1 MEENMKEN
9 ILVINL
15 GSTSTKI
22 AIFNLEA
29 EEIASESV
37 SHSTEEI
44 SQFKSLLEQGPVRKR
59 IILDTLAKKNIDT
72 YSLKAVIGRG
82 GVLKPLEAGTYEV
95 NDKLINDLKNS
106 PIEHASNLG
115 GIIAHEIAEEIDVP
129 AYIADPVS
137 VDEFT
142 DIARISGLKG
152 IERKSLLHALN
163 IRANAFRY
171 AKEQGKKLE
180 ELNLVVAH
188 LGGGISIAPIKKGKI
203 VDVNNANDGGS
214 FSPER
219 TGSLPNKAL
228 IHLCYSGEYSE
239 KELYKLITHQGGLV
253 SYLGTNDVREV
264 VKKIEQGDNY
274 AKLIFEAMCYQIAK
288 EIGAM
293 ATVLKGKV
301 EAIILTGGIAHNEIL
316 VNEIKDRTGWIAPV
330 VVYPGEEEMKALAQA
345 VIRVINGVE
354 KVKTYS

>member
-1 MEENMKEN
+1 MKEN
-9 ILVINL
+9 ILVINP

-22 AIFNLEA
+22 AIFNQEGKEIFKESISHSA
-29 EEIASESV
+29 EELSK
-37 SHSTEEI
+37 
-44 SQFKSLLEQGPVRKR
+44 FKSLLEQGPIRKK
-59 IILDTLAKKNIDT
+59 IILDTLKKKNIDT
-72 YSLKAVIGRG
+72 DSLKAIVGRG
-82 GVLKPLEAGTYEV
+82 GVLKPLKAGTYEA
-95 NDKLINDLKNS
+95 NDKLIFDLKNS

-115 GIIAHEIAEEIDVP
+115 GIIAHEIAEEIDIP

-152 IERKSLLHALN
+152 IERKSLLHTLN

-171 AKEQGKKLE
+171 AKEQGKKIE
-180 ELNLVVAH
+180 ELNLIVAH
-188 LGGGISIAPIKKGKI
+188 LGGGISIAPIEKGKI
-203 VDVNNANDGGS
+203 IDVNNANDGGP

-228 IHLCYSGEYSE
+228 IHLCYSDEYSE

-264 VKKIEQGDNY
+264 MKKIKQGDKY

-301 EAIILTGGIAHNEIL
+301 EAIILTGGISHSEIL
-316 VNEIKDRTGWIAPV
+316 VNRIKDRTSWIAPV
-330 VVYPGEEEMKALAQA
+330 VVYPGEEEMKALSQA
-345 VIRVINGVE
+345 VIRVIDGVE

>member
-1 MEENMKEN
+1 MKEN
-9 ILVINL
+9 ILAINP

-22 AIFNLEA
+22 AIFNLEGK
-29 EEIASESV
+29 EIFKETI
-37 SHSTEEI
+37 SHSTEEL
-44 SQFKSLLEQGPVRKR
+44 SQFKSLLEQGPIRKK
-59 IILDTLAKKNIDT
+59 IILDTLKQENIDT
-72 YSLKAVIGRG
+72 NSLKVVIGRG
-82 GVLKPLEAGTYEV
+82 GILKPLEAGTYIV
-95 NDKLINDLKNS
+95 NDKLIEDLKNS
-106 PIEHASNLG
+106 PVEHASNLG
-115 GIIAHEIAEEIDVP
+115 GIIAREIVEEIDVS

-152 IERKSLLHALN
+152 IERKSLLHTLN

-180 ELNLVVAH
+180 ELNLIIAH

-203 VDVNNANDGGS
+203 IDVNNANDGGP

-219 TGSLPNKAL
+219 TGSLPNKDL
-228 IHLCYSGEYSE
+228 IHLCYSGKYSE

-264 VKKIEQGDNY
+264 VKKIEQGDKC
-274 AKLIFEAMCYQIAK
+274 AELIFEGMCYQIAK

-301 EAIILTGGIAHNEIL
+301 EVIILTGGIAHNEIL
-316 VNEIKDRTGWIAPV
+316 VKKIKDRAGWIAPL
-330 VVYPGEEEMKALAQA
+330 VVYPGEEEMKALAEA

-354 KVKTYS
+354 KAKTYS

>member
-1 MEENMKEN
+1 MKEN
-9 ILVINL
+9 ILIINP
-15 GSTSTKI
+15 GSTSTKV
-22 AIFNLEA
+22 AIFNQEGK
-29 EEIASESV
+29 EIFKEFI
-37 SHSTEEI
+37 SHSTEELF
-44 SQFKSLLEQGPVRKR
+44 QFKSLLEQGPFRKK
-59 IILDTLAKKNIDT
+59 IILNTLKKKKIDSN
-72 YSLKAVIGRG
+72 SLSAIIGRG
-82 GVLKPLEAGTYEV
+82 GILKPLEAGTYEV
-95 NDKLINDLKNS
+95 NNQLINDLKNS

-115 GIIAHEIAEEIDVP
+115 GIIAHEIAEEINVP

-152 IERKSLLHALN
+152 VERESLLHALN

-171 AKEQGKKLE
+171 AKERGKKFE
-180 ELNLVVAH
+180 ELNLIVAH
-188 LGGGISIAPIKKGKI
+188 LGGGISISPIEKGKI
-203 VDVNNANDGGS
+203 IDVNNANDGGP

-228 IHLCYSGEYSE
+228 IHLCYSGKYSE
-239 KELYKLITHQGGLV
+239 KELYKFITHQGGLV

-264 VKKIEQGDNY
+264 IKKIEQGDKN
-274 AKLIFEAMCYQIAK
+274 AELIFEGMCYQIAK

-293 ATVLKGKV
+293 AAVLKGKV

-316 VNEIKDRTGWIAPV
+316 VNKIKDRTDWIAPI

-345 VIRVINGVE
+345 VIRVIDGVE

>member
-1 MEENMKEN
+1 MKEN
-9 ILVINL
+9 ILVINP
-15 GSTSTKI
+15 GSTSTKV
-22 AIFNLEA
+22 AIFNQKGKELFN
-29 EEIASESV
+29 EII
-37 SHSTEEI
+37 SHSTEEL
-44 SQFKSLLEQGPVRKR
+44 SQFKSLLEQGPVRKK
-59 IILDTLAKKNIDT
+59 IILDTLKKKNIDSN
-72 YSLKAVIGRG
+72 SLRAIIGRG
-82 GVLKPLEAGTYEV
+82 GVLKPLEAGIYEV
-95 NDKLINDLKNS
+95 NNKLINDLKNA

-115 GIIAHEIAEEIDVP
+115 GIIAQEIAEEIDVP

-142 DIARISGLKG
+142 AIARISGLKG
-152 IERKSLLHALN
+152 IERKSLLHTLN

-171 AKEQGKKLE
+171 AKEQGKKFE
-180 ELNLVVAH
+180 ELNLIVAH
-188 LGGGISIAPIKKGKI
+188 LGGGISIAPIEKGKI
-203 VDVNNANDGGS
+203 IDVNNANDGGP

-239 KELYKLITHQGGLV
+239 KELYKLITYQGGLV

-264 VKKIEQGDNY
+264 MKKIEQGDKF
-274 AKLIFEAMCYQIAK
+274 AELIFEGMCYQIAK

-293 ATVLKGKV
+293 AAVLKGKV
-301 EAIILTGGIAHNEIL
+301 EAIILTGGIAHNDIL
-316 VNEIKDRTGWIAPV
+316 VNKIKDRTGWIAPV

-345 VIRVINGVE
+345 VIRVIDGAE

>member
-1 MEENMKEN
+1 MEGNMKEY
-9 ILVINL
+9 ILVINP

-22 AIFNLEA
+22 ALFNQEGKEIFSRS
-29 EEIASESV
+29 IT
-37 SHSTEEI
+37 HFTEEL
-44 SQFKSLLEQGPVRKR
+44 SQFKSLLEQCPFRKK
-59 IILDTLAKKNIDT
+59 IILDTLKKEKIEFNSIKT
-72 YSLKAVIGRG
+72 IIGRG

-95 NDKLINDLKNS
+95 NNKLINDLKNS

-152 IERKSLLHALN
+152 IERKSLLHTLN

-171 AKEQGKKLE
+171 AKEQGKKFE
-180 ELNLVVAH
+180 EINLIVAH

-203 VDVNNANDGGS
+203 VDVNNANDGGP

-219 TGSLPNKAL
+219 SGSLPNKAL
-228 IHLCYSGEYSE
+228 IHLCYSGKYSE
-239 KELYKLITHQGGLV
+239 KELYKLITNQGGLV
-253 SYLGTNDVREV
+253 SYLGTNDTREV
-264 VKKIEQGDNY
+264 MKKIEQGDNY

-293 ATVLKGKV
+293 AIVLKGKV
-301 EAIILTGGIAHNEIL
+301 EAIILTGGIAHNKVL
-316 VNEIKDRTGWIAPV
+316 VNKIKDRTSWIAPV

-345 VIRVINGVE
+345 VIRVMDGVE
-354 KVKTYS
+354 KVKKYS

>member
-1 MEENMKEN
+1 MKEN
-9 ILVINL
+9 ILVINP
-15 GSTSTKI
+15 GSTSTKV
-22 AIFNLEA
+22 AIFNQEGN
-29 EEIASESV
+29 EIFNETI
-37 SHSTEEI
+37 SHSTEEL
-44 SQFKSLLEQGPVRKR
+44 SQFKSLLEQCPVRKK
-59 IILDTLAKKNIDT
+59 IILNTLKKKKIDSN
-72 YSLKAVIGRG
+72 SLRAIIGRG
-82 GVLKPLEAGTYEV
+82 GVLKALEAGTYEV
-95 NDKLINDLKNS
+95 NNKLINDLKNS

-115 GIIAHEIAEEIDVP
+115 GIIVHEIAEEIDVP

-142 DIARISGLKG
+142 DIARISGLKE
-152 IERKSLLHALN
+152 IERKSLLHTLN

-171 AKEQGKKLE
+171 AKEQGKKFE
-180 ELNLVVAH
+180 EINLIVAH

-203 VDVNNANDGGS
+203 IDVNNANDGGP

-253 SYLGTNDVREV
+253 SYLGTNDFREV
-264 VKKIEQGDNY
+264 MKKIDQGDKY
-274 AKLIFEAMCYQIAK
+274 AELIFEAMCYQIAK

-293 ATVLKGKV
+293 AAVLKGKV
-301 EAIILTGGIAHNEIL
+301 EAIILTGGIAHNKIL
-316 VNEIKDRTGWIAPV
+316 VNKIKDRTSWIAPV

-345 VIRVINGVE
+345 VIRVIDGVE
-354 KVKTYS
+354 KVKKYF

>member
-1 MEENMKEN
+1 MKEN
-9 ILVINL
+9 ILIINP
-15 GSTSTKI
+15 GSTSTKV
-22 AIFNLEA
+22 AIFNQEGK
-29 EEIASESV
+29 EIFKEFI
-37 SHSTEEI
+37 SHSTEELFR
-44 SQFKSLLEQGPVRKR
+44 FKSLLEQGPFRKK
-59 IILDTLAKKNIDT
+59 IILNTLKKKKIDSN
-72 YSLKAVIGRG
+72 SLSAIIGRG
-82 GVLKPLEAGTYEV
+82 GILKPLAAGTYEV
-95 NDKLINDLKNS
+95 NKQLIDDLKNS

-115 GIIAHEIAEEIDVP
+115 GIIAHEIAEEINVP

-152 IERKSLLHALN
+152 VERESLLHALN

-171 AKEQGKKLE
+171 AKERGKKFE
-180 ELNLVVAH
+180 ELNLIVAH
-188 LGGGISIAPIKKGKI
+188 LGGGISISPIEKGKI
-203 VDVNNANDGGS
+203 IDVNNANDGGP

-228 IHLCYSGEYSE
+228 IHLCYSGKYSE
-239 KELYKLITHQGGLV
+239 KELYKFITHQGGLV

-264 VKKIEQGDNY
+264 IKKIEQGDKN
-274 AKLIFEAMCYQIAK
+274 AELIFEGMCYQIAK

-293 ATVLKGKV
+293 AAVLKGKV

-316 VNEIKDRTGWIAPV
+316 VNKIKDHTNWIAPI

-345 VIRVINGVE
+345 VIRVIEGIE

>member
-1 MEENMKEN
+1 MKEN
-9 ILVINL
+9 ILVINP
-15 GSTSTKI
+15 GSTSTKV
-22 AIFNLEA
+22 ALFNQEG
-29 EEIASESV
+29 EEIFKVSI
-37 SHSTEEI
+37 SHSTEEL
-44 SQFKSLLEQGPVRKR
+44 SRFKSLLEQGPVRKK
-59 IILDTLAKKNIDT
+59 IILDTLKKKNIDFD
-72 YSLKAVIGRG
+72 YLKVVIGRG
-82 GVLKPLEAGTYEV
+82 GVLKSLEAGIYRV
-95 NDKLINDLKNS
+95 NNKLIDDLKNS

-115 GIIAHEIAEEIDVP
+115 GIIAHEIAEEIDIP

-152 IERKSLLHALN
+152 IERKSLLHTLN

-171 AKEQGKKLE
+171 AKEQGKKFE
-180 ELNLVVAH
+180 ELNLIVAH
-188 LGGGISIAPIKKGKI
+188 LGGGISIAPIEKGKI
-203 VDVNNANDGGS
+203 IDVNNANDGGS

-228 IHLCYSGEYSE
+228 IHLCYSGKYSE

-274 AKLIFEAMCYQIAK
+274 ARLIFDGMCYQIAK

-293 ATVLKGKV
+293 STVLKGRV
-301 EAIILTGGIAHNEIL
+301 DAIILTGGIAHNEIL
-316 VNEIKDRTGWIAPV
+316 VNKIKDRAGWIAPV

-345 VIRVINGVE
+345 VIRVINRVE

>member
-1 MEENMKEN
+1 MKEN
-9 ILVINL
+9 ILVINP
-15 GSTSTKI
+15 GSTSTKV
-22 AIFNLEA
+22 AIFNQKGK
-29 EEIASESV
+29 EIFKETI
-37 SHSTEEI
+37 SHSTEEL
-44 SQFKSLLEQGPVRKR
+44 SQFKSLLEQGPVRKK
-59 IILDTLAKKNIDT
+59 IILDTLKKKNIDSN
-72 YSLKAVIGRG
+72 SLRAIIGRG

-95 NDKLINDLKNS
+95 NNQLINDLKNS

-115 GIIAHEIAEEIDVP
+115 GIIAHEIAEEINIP

-152 IERKSLLHALN
+152 IERKSLLHTLN
-163 IRANAFRY
+163 IRASAFRY
-171 AKEQGKKLE
+171 AKEQGKKFE
-180 ELNLVVAH
+180 ELNLIVAH
-188 LGGGISIAPIKKGKI
+188 LGGGISIAPIEKGRI
-203 VDVNNANDGGS
+203 IDVNNANDGGP

-239 KELYKLITHQGGLV
+239 KELYKLITYQGGLV
-253 SYLGTNDVREV
+253 SYLGTNDVREAM
-264 VKKIEQGDNY
+264 KKIEQGDKY
-274 AKLIFEAMCYQIAK
+274 AELIFEGMCYQIAK

-293 ATVLKGKV
+293 AAVLKGKV

-316 VNEIKDRTGWIAPV
+316 VNKIKDRTGWIAPV

-345 VIRVINGVE
+345 VIRVIDGAE

>member
-1 MEENMKEN
+1 MKEN
-9 ILVINL
+9 ILVINP
-15 GSTSTKI
+15 GSTSTKV
-22 AIFNLEA
+22 AILNQEGK
-29 EEIASESV
+29 EIFMESI
-37 SHSTEEI
+37 SHSTEEL
-44 SQFKSLLEQGPVRKR
+44 SQFKSLLEQGPLRKQ
-59 IILDTLAKKNIDT
+59 IILNALKKKKIDSS
-72 YSLKAVIGRG
+72 SLRAIIARG
-82 GVLKPLEAGTYEV
+82 GVLKPLEAGTYQINNE
-95 NDKLINDLKNS
+95 LIHDLKHS

-115 GIIAHEIAEEIDVP
+115 GIIAHEIAEEINVP

-152 IERKSLLHALN
+152 IERESLLHTLN

-171 AKEQGKKLE
+171 AKEQGKNFE
-180 ELNLVVAH
+180 ELNLIVAH

-203 VDVNNANDGGS
+203 IDVNNANDGGP

-253 SYLGTNDVREV
+253 SYLGTNDFREV
-264 VKKIEQGDNY
+264 MKKIDQGDKY
-274 AKLIFEAMCYQIAK
+274 AELIFEGMCYQIAK

-293 ATVLKGKV
+293 AVVLRGKV
-301 EAIILTGGIAHNEIL
+301 EVIILTGGVAHNEIL
-316 VNEIKDRTGWIAPV
+316 VNKIKDRTDWIAPV
-330 VVYPGEEEMKALAQA
+330 IVYPGEEEMSALAQA
-345 VIRVINGVE
+345 VIRVIDGVE
-354 KVKTYS
+354 KAKTYS

>member
-1 MEENMKEN
+1 MKEY
-9 ILVINL
+9 ILVINP

-22 AIFNLEA
+22 AIFNQEGKEIFSRSITHSI
-29 EEIASESV
+29 EEL
-37 SHSTEEI
+37 
-44 SQFKSLLEQGPVRKR
+44 SQFKSLLEQGPVRKK
-59 IILDTLAKKNIDT
+59 IILDTLKKENIEFNSIKT
-72 YSLKAVIGRG
+72 IIGRG

-95 NDKLINDLKNS
+95 NNKLINDLKNS

-115 GIIAHEIAEEIDVP
+115 GIIAHEIAEKIDVP

-137 VDEFT
+137 VDEFA

-152 IERKSLLHALN
+152 IERKSLLHTLN

-171 AKEQGKKLE
+171 AREQGKKFE
-180 ELNLVVAH
+180 EINLIVAH
-188 LGGGISIAPIKKGKI
+188 LGGGISIAPIMKGKI
-203 VDVNNANDGGS
+203 VDVNNANDGGP

-219 TGSLPNKAL
+219 SGSLPNKAL
-228 IHLCYSGEYSE
+228 IHLCYSGKYSE
-239 KELYKLITHQGGLV
+239 KELYKLITNQGGLV
-253 SYLGTNDVREV
+253 SYLGTNDTREV
-264 VKKIEQGDNY
+264 MKKIEQGDNY

-293 ATVLKGKV
+293 AAVLKGKV

-316 VNEIKDRTGWIAPV
+316 VNKIKERAGWIAPV

>member
-1 MEENMKEN
+1 MKEN
-9 ILVINL
+9 ILVVNP
-15 GSTSTKI
+15 GSTSTKV
-22 AIFNLEA
+22 AIFNQEGK
-29 EEIASESV
+29 EIFNETI
-37 SHSTEEI
+37 SHSTEEL
-44 SQFKSLLEQGPVRKR
+44 SQFKSILEQCPVRKK
-59 IILDTLAKKNIDT
+59 IILNTLKKKKIDFN
-72 YSLKAVIGRG
+72 SLRAIIGRG
-82 GVLKPLEAGTYEV
+82 GVLKALEAGTYEV
-95 NDKLINDLKNS
+95 NNKLINDLKNS

-142 DIARISGLKG
+142 DIARISGLKE
-152 IERKSLLHALN
+152 IERKSLLHTLN

-171 AKEQGKKLE
+171 AKEQGKKFE
-180 ELNLVVAH
+180 ELNLIVAH

-203 VDVNNANDGGS
+203 IDVNNANDGGP

-253 SYLGTNDVREV
+253 SYLGTNDLREV
-264 VKKIEQGDNY
+264 MKKIDQGDKY
-274 AKLIFEAMCYQIAK
+274 AELIFEGMCYQIAK

-293 ATVLKGKV
+293 AAVLRGKV
-301 EAIILTGGIAHNEIL
+301 EVIILTGGIVHNEIL
-316 VNEIKDRTGWIAPV
+316 VNKIKDRTDWIAPV
-330 VVYPGEEEMKALAQA
+330 VVYPGEEEMSALAQA
-345 VIRVINGVE
+345 VIRVIDGVE
-354 KVKTYS
+354 KAKTYF

>member
-1 MEENMKEN
+1 MKEN
-9 ILVINL
+9 ILVINP

-22 AIFNLEA
+22 AIFNQEGK
-29 EEIASESV
+29 EIFKESV

-44 SQFKSLLEQGPVRKR
+44 SQFKSLLEQGPVRKK
-59 IILDTLAKKNIDT
+59 IILDTLKKKNIDT
-72 YSLKAVIGRG
+72 DSLKAIIGRG
-82 GVLKPLEAGTYEV
+82 GVLKPLKAGTYEV
-95 NDKLINDLKNS
+95 NNKLINDLKNS

-115 GIIAHEIAEEIDVP
+115 GIIAREIAEEIDVP

-180 ELNLVVAH
+180 ELNLIVAH

-264 VKKIEQGDNY
+264 VKKIKQGDKY
-274 AKLIFEAMCYQIAK
+274 AELIFEAMCYQIAK

-293 ATVLKGKV
+293 ATVLKGKI
-301 EAIILTGGIAHNEIL
+301 ESIILTGGIAHNEIL
-316 VNEIKDRTGWIAPV
+316 VNKLKDRTGWIAPV

>member
-1 MEENMKEN
+1 MKEN
-9 ILVINL
+9 ILVINP

-22 AIFNLEA
+22 ATFNQEGKEIFKETT
-29 EEIASESV
+29 
-37 SHSTEEI
+37 SHSTEEH
-44 SQFKSLLEQGPVRKR
+44 SQFKSLLEQGPVRKK
-59 IILDTLAKKNIDT
+59 IILDTLAKKNIDN
-72 YSLKAVIGRG
+72 YSIKAVIGRG
-82 GVLKPLEAGTYEV
+82 GILKPLGAGTYTV
-95 NDKLINDLKNS
+95 NDKLIEDLKNS

-115 GIIAHEIAEEIDVP
+115 GIIACEIAEEIGVP

-142 DIARISGLKG
+142 DIARVSGLKG
-152 IERKSLLHALN
+152 IKRKSLLHALN

-171 AKEQGKKLE
+171 AKEQGKRFE

-188 LGGGISIAPIKKGKI
+188 LGGGISIAPIEKGKI
-203 VDVNNANDGGS
+203 VDVNNANDGGP

-219 TGSLPNKAL
+219 TGTLPNKAL
-228 IHLCYSGEYSE
+228 IHLCYSGKYSE
-239 KELYKLITHQGGLV
+239 KELIKFITHQGGLV
-253 SYLGTNDVREV
+253 SHLGTNDVREV

-274 AKLIFEAMCYQIAK
+274 AQLIFEAMCYQIAK

-301 EAIILTGGIAHNEIL
+301 EVIILTGGIAHNEVL
-316 VNEIKDRTGWIAPV
+316 VNKIKDRTGWIAPV

-354 KVKTYS
+354 KAKIYS

>member
-1 MEENMKEN
+1 MKEN
-9 ILVINL
+9 ILVINP
-15 GSTSTKI
+15 GSTSTRV
-22 AIFNLEA
+22 AIFNREA
-29 EEIASESV
+29 EEIVSESV
-37 SHSTEEI
+37 SHSAEEL
-44 SQFKSLLEQGPVRKR
+44 SQFHSLLEQVPERKK
-59 IILDTLAKKNIDT
+59 IVLKILKKHNIVLNSIKT
-72 YSLKAVIGRG
+72 VIGRG
-82 GVLKPLEAGTYEV
+82 GIIKPLSAGTYKV
-95 NDKLINDLKNS
+95 NDKLIDDLKNS
-106 PIEHASNLG
+106 PIKHASNLG
-115 GIIAHEIAEEIDVP
+115 GIIAREIAEEINVP

-142 DIARISGLKG
+142 EIARISGLKG
-152 IERKSLLHALN
+152 IERKSHLHTLN

-180 ELNLVVAH
+180 GLNLIVAH
-188 LGGGISIAPIKKGKI
+188 LGGGISIAPIEKGKI
-203 VDVNNANDGGS
+203 VDVNNANDGGP

-219 TGSLPNKAL
+219 TGTLPNKAF
-228 IHLCYSGEYSE
+228 IHLCYSGKYSE
-239 KELYKLITHQGGLV
+239 KELIKLITHQGGLI

-264 VKKIEQGDNY
+264 IKKIEEGNQY
-274 AKLIFEAMCYQIAK
+274 AQLIFEAMCYQIAK

-301 EAIILTGGIAHNEIL
+301 DAIILTGGMAHNEIL
-316 VNEIKDRTGWIAPV
+316 VNKIKERVGWIAPL

>member
-1 MEENMKEN
+1 MEEHMKEN
-9 ILVINL
+9 ILVINP

-22 AIFNLEA
+22 ALFNLEV

-37 SHSTEEI
+37 NHSTEELSKFHSVI
-44 SQFKSLLEQGPVRKR
+44 EQAPERKKIVLEV
-59 IILDTLAKKNIDT
+59 LKKHNIDL
-72 YSLKAVIGRG
+72 SSFKAVIGRG
-82 GVLKPLEAGTYEV
+82 GIIKPLVAGTYIV

-106 PIEHASNLG
+106 PVEHASNLG
-115 GIIAHEIAEEIDVP
+115 GIIASEIAKEVDIP

-137 VDEFT
+137 VDEFS

-152 IERKSLLHALN
+152 IERKSLLHTLN

-171 AKEQGKKLE
+171 AKERGKKLE
-180 ELNLVVAH
+180 ELNLIVAH

-203 VDVNNANDGGS
+203 VDVNNANDGGP

-219 TGSLPNKAL
+219 TGSIPNKAL
-228 IHLCYSGEYSE
+228 IHLCYSGKYSE
-239 KELYKLITHQGGLV
+239 KELTRLITHQGGLV
-253 SYLGTNDVREV
+253 SHLGTNDLREV
-264 VKKIEQGDNY
+264 MKIIDKEDNY
-274 AKLIFEAMCYQIAK
+274 AQLIFEAMCYQIAK

-301 EAIILTGGIAHNEIL
+301 EAIIFTGGIAHNKIL
-316 VNEIKDRTGWIAPV
+316 VNKIKDRVGWIAPV
-330 VVYPGEEEMKALAQA
+330 VVYPGEGEMKALAEA
-345 VIRVINGVE
+345 VIRIIKGEE

>member
-1 MEENMKEN
+1 MKEN
-9 ILVINL
+9 ILVVNP
-15 GSTSTKI
+15 GSTSTKV
-22 AIFNLEA
+22 AIFNQEGK
-29 EEIASESV
+29 EIFNETI
-37 SHSTEEI
+37 SHSTEEL
-44 SQFKSLLEQGPVRKR
+44 SQFKSLLEQCPVRKK
-59 IILDTLAKKNIDT
+59 IILNTLKKKKIDFN
-72 YSLKAVIGRG
+72 SLRAIIGRG
-82 GVLKPLEAGTYEV
+82 GVLKALEAGTYEV
-95 NDKLINDLKNS
+95 NNKLINDLKNS

-142 DIARISGLKG
+142 DIARISGLKE
-152 IERKSLLHALN
+152 IERKSLLHTLN

-171 AKEQGKKLE
+171 AKEQGKKFE
-180 ELNLVVAH
+180 ELNLIVAH

-203 VDVNNANDGGS
+203 IDVNNANDGGP

-253 SYLGTNDVREV
+253 SYLGTNDLREV
-264 VKKIEQGDNY
+264 MKKIDQGDKY
-274 AKLIFEAMCYQIAK
+274 AELIFEGMCYQIAK

-293 ATVLKGKV
+293 AAVLRGKV
-301 EAIILTGGIAHNEIL
+301 EVIILTGGIAHNEIL
-316 VNEIKDRTGWIAPV
+316 VNKIKDRTDWIAPV
-330 VVYPGEEEMKALAQA
+330 LVYPGEEEMSALAQA
-345 VIRVINGVE
+345 VIRVIDGVE
-354 KVKTYS
+354 KAKTYF

>member
-1 MEENMKEN
+1 MKEN
-9 ILVINL
+9 ILVINP
-15 GSTSTKI
+15 GSTSTKV
-22 AIFNLEA
+22 AIFNQEGK
-29 EEIASESV
+29 EIFKESI
-37 SHSTEEI
+37 SHSTEEL
-44 SQFKSLLEQGPVRKR
+44 SQFKSLSEQGPVRKK
-59 IILDTLAKKNIDT
+59 IILNTLKKKKIDSN
-72 YSLKAVIGRG
+72 SLRVIIGRG
-82 GVLKPLEAGTYEV
+82 GVLKPLEAGTYV
-95 NDKLINDLKNS
+95 VSNKLINDLKNS

-115 GIIAHEIAEEIDVP
+115 GIIAHEIAEEVDVP

-142 DIARISGLKG
+142 DIARLSGLKG
-152 IERKSLLHALN
+152 IERESLLHTLN
-163 IRANAFRY
+163 IRASAFRY
-171 AKEQGKKLE
+171 AKEHGKKFE
-180 ELNLVVAH
+180 ELNLIVAH
-188 LGGGISIAPIKKGKI
+188 LGGGISIAPIEKGKI
-203 VDVNNANDGGS
+203 IDVNNANDGGP

-239 KELYKLITHQGGLV
+239 KELYKLITYQGGLV

-264 VKKIEQGDNY
+264 MKKIEQGDKY
-274 AKLIFEAMCYQIAK
+274 AELIFEGMCYQIAK

-293 ATVLKGKV
+293 AAVLKGKV

-316 VNEIKDRTGWIAPV
+316 VNKIKDRTGWIAPV

-345 VIRVINGVE
+345 VIRVIDGIE

>member
-1 MEENMKEN
+1 MKEN
-9 ILVINL
+9 ILVINP

-22 AIFNLEA
+22 AIFNQEGK
-29 EEIASESV
+29 EIFKETI
-37 SHSTEEI
+37 SHSTEEL
-44 SQFKSLLEQGPVRKR
+44 SKFKSLLEQGPVRKK
-59 IILDTLAKKNIDT
+59 IILDTLKKKNIDSN
-72 YSLKAVIGRG
+72 SLKVIIGRG

-95 NDKLINDLKNS
+95 NNKLINDLKNS

-115 GIIAHEIAEEIDVP
+115 GIIAHEIAEEVDVP

-152 IERKSLLHALN
+152 IERKSLLHTLN

-171 AKEQGKKLE
+171 AKEQGKKFE
-180 ELNLVVAH
+180 ELNLIVAH

-203 VDVNNANDGGS
+203 IDVNNANDGGP

-239 KELYKLITHQGGLV
+239 KELYKLITNQGGLV
-253 SYLGTNDVREV
+253 SYLETNDVREV
-264 VKKIEQGDNY
+264 MKKIEQGDKY
-274 AKLIFEAMCYQIAK
+274 AELIFEGMCYQIAK

-293 ATVLKGKV
+293 AAVLKGKV

-316 VNEIKDRTGWIAPV
+316 VNKIKDHTGWIAPV

-345 VIRVINGVE
+345 VIRVIKDEE

>member
-1 MEENMKEN
+1 MKEN
-9 ILVINL
+9 ILIINP
-15 GSTSTKI
+15 GSTSTKV
-22 AIFNLEA
+22 AIFNQEGK
-29 EEIASESV
+29 EIFKEFI
-37 SHSTEEI
+37 SHSTEELFR
-44 SQFKSLLEQGPVRKR
+44 FKSLLEQGPFRKK
-59 IILDTLAKKNIDT
+59 IILNTLKKKKIDSN
-72 YSLKAVIGRG
+72 SLSAIIGRG
-82 GVLKPLEAGTYEV
+82 GILKPLAAGTYEV
-95 NDKLINDLKNS
+95 NKQLIDDLKNS

-115 GIIAHEIAEEIDVP
+115 GIIAHEIAEEINVP

-152 IERKSLLHALN
+152 VERESLLHALN

-171 AKEQGKKLE
+171 AKERGKKFE
-180 ELNLVVAH
+180 ELNLIVAH
-188 LGGGISIAPIKKGKI
+188 LGGGISISPIEKGKI
-203 VDVNNANDGGS
+203 IDVNNANDGGP

-228 IHLCYSGEYSE
+228 IHLCYSGKYSE
-239 KELYKLITHQGGLV
+239 KELYKFITHQGGLV
-253 SYLGTNDVREV
+253 SYLETNDVREV
-264 VKKIEQGDNY
+264 IKKIEQGDKN
-274 AKLIFEAMCYQIAK
+274 AELIFEGMCYQIAK

-293 ATVLKGKV
+293 AAVLKGKV

-316 VNEIKDRTGWIAPV
+316 VNKIKDHTNWIAPI

-345 VIRVINGVE
+345 VIRVIEGIE

>member
-1 MEENMKEN
+1 MKEY
-9 ILVINL
+9 ILVINP

-22 AIFNLEA
+22 ALFNQGGKEIFSRS
-29 EEIASESV
+29 IT
-37 SHSTEEI
+37 HSTEEL
-44 SQFKSLLEQGPVRKR
+44 SQFKSLLEQCPVRKK
-59 IILDTLAKKNIDT
+59 IILDTLKREKIEFNSIKT
-72 YSLKAVIGRG
+72 IIGRG

-95 NDKLINDLKNS
+95 NNKLINDLKNS

-115 GIIAHEIAEEIDVP
+115 GIIAHEIAEKIDVP

-152 IERKSLLHALN
+152 IERKSLLHTLN

-171 AKEQGKKLE
+171 AKEQGKKFE
-180 ELNLVVAH
+180 EINLIVAH

-203 VDVNNANDGGS
+203 VDVNNANDGGP

-219 TGSLPNKAL
+219 SGSLPNKAL
-228 IHLCYSGEYSE
+228 IHLCYSGKYSE
-239 KELYKLITHQGGLV
+239 KELYKLITNQGGLV
-253 SYLGTNDVREV
+253 SYLGTNDTREV
-264 VKKIEQGDNY
+264 MKKIEQGDNY

-293 ATVLKGKV
+293 AIVLKGKV
-301 EAIILTGGIAHNEIL
+301 EAIILTGGIAHNETL
-316 VNEIKDRTGWIAPV
+316 VNKIKDHTGWIAPV

-345 VIRVINGVE
+345 VIRVTDGVE
-354 KVKTYS
+354 KVKIYS